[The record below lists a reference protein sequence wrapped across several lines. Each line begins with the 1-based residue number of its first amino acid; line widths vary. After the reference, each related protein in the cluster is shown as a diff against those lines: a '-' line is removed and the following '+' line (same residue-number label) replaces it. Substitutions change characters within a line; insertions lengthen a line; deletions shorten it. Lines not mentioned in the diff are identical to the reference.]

1 MNEVIFFSFALFD
14 MAMVLVL
21 MRFFGRTGL
30 YAVIVMSI
38 ILCNIQVLKTVELFG
53 LTTTLGNI
61 LYASIFLATDLLGEF
76 HGRRAARKA
85 VLLGFAVLVLTT
97 LYMQI
102 SLLYT
107 PAPSDFVQPHLEAI
121 FGFLPRV
128 ALASLAAYLVSQ
140 LHDVWA
146 FHAIRKRT
154 GDKRLWLRNN
164 ASTMVSQF
172 LDSAIFCSIAFIGV
186 FPWPVFWQIM
196 LTTYL
201 MKLMVAVLDT
211 PFMYI
216 ARSMHRRGSL
226 PADIPV
232 EGEPA

>member
-1 MNEVIFFSFALFD
+1 MNELIFFLFALVD
-14 MAMVLVL
+14 MSMVLVL

-30 YAVIVMSI
+30 FAAIVMSI

-61 LYASIFLATDLLGEF
+61 LYASIFLATDLLSEF
-76 HGRRAARKA
+76 HGRRAANKA
-85 VLLGFAVLVLTT
+85 VLLGFAVLVLST
-97 LYMQI
+97 LYMQV

-121 FGFLPRV
+121 FGFMPRV
-128 ALASLAAYLVSQ
+128 AVASLTAYLVSQ

-154 GDKRLWLRNN
+154 GERHLWLRNN
-164 ASTMVSQF
+164 ASTMVSQL
-172 LDSAIFCSIAFIGV
+172 LDSSIFCAIAFIGV
-186 FPWPVFWQIM
+186 FPWPVFWQIL
-196 LTTYL
+196 LTTYI
-201 MKLMVAVLDT
+201 MKLIVAALDT

-216 ARSMHRRGSL
+216 ARRMHRSGC
-226 PADIPV
+226 PADIPI